1 MKQDG
6 WKQHL
11 QMILSVLVGNV
22 LLAFGVCAF
31 VVPNGIMLGGSTGI
45 ALAVQHF
52 LPGLR
57 LSVISA
63 VINTALFVLGW
74 ICLGK
79 KFAATSLLSTIVY
92 PVILAVFEEL
102 PLAELFQEGIV
113 LSGLACAVVFG
124 LGIGM
129 VVRAGGSTGGMDIP
143 PCILYKYRGIPVGT
157 SMMFFDSAVVLLQ
170 VCING
175 LDGILCSLLVIF
187 VMSNTVNK
195 SLVSGEEKVQVMIF
209 SPAYEEIRRALLEKV
224 VVGVTMLDVETGY
237 DRLKQKAVLS
247 VIYARKYP
255 QLRDVALSIDPK
267 AFIVTSDVTN
277 VNGKGYTLRR
287 EDGTPM

>member
-1 MKQDG
+1 MMKDG
-6 WKQHL
+6 WKHHL
-11 QMILSVLVGNV
+11 YTIVSVLIGNV

-45 ALAVQHF
+45 ALTVQHF

-63 VINTALFVLGW
+63 FINISLFVLGF

-79 KFAATSLLSTIVY
+79 KFAATSLLSTIIY
-92 PVILAVFEEL
+92 PLILAVFEEL
-102 PLAELFQEGIV
+102 PLGELFQEGMI

-124 LGIGM
+124 FGIGM

-143 PCILYKYRGIPVGT
+143 PCILYKYKGIPVGT
-157 SMMFFDSAVVLLQ
+157 SMMFFDTVVVLMQ
-170 VCING
+170 VLVNG

-187 VMSNTVNK
+187 VMSMTLNR

-209 SPAYEEIRRALLEKV
+209 SPHYEEIRKVLLEKV
-224 VVGVTMLDVETGY
+224 VVGVTLLDVETGY
-237 DRLKQKAVLS
+237 DHLKQKAVLS
-247 VIYARKYP
+247 VVYARKYP
-255 QLRDVALSIDPK
+255 ELREAALAIDPK
-267 AFIVTSDVTN
+267 AFIVTSEVTN
-277 VNGKGYTLRR
+277 VNGKGYTLHRY
-287 EDGTPM
+287 DGTPL

>member
-1 MKQDG
+1 MMEGG
-6 WKQHL
+6 WKHNL
-11 QMILSVLVGNV
+11 YVIISVLIGNV

-52 LPGLR
+52 LPSLR

-63 VINTALFVLGW
+63 FINISLFLLGFV
-74 ICLGK
+74 CLGK

-102 PLAELFQEGIV
+102 PLGELFQEGIV
-113 LSGLACAVVFG
+113 LNSLACAVIFG

-143 PCILYKYRGIPVGT
+143 PIILNKFKGIPVGT
-157 SMMFFDSAVVLLQ
+157 SMMFFDSAVVLMQ

-187 VMSNTVNK
+187 VMSYTVNR
-195 SLVSGEEKVQVMIF
+195 SVVSGEEKVQVMIF
-209 SPAYEEIRRALLEKV
+209 SPAYEEIRNVLLEKII
-224 VVGVTMLDVETGY
+224 VGVTLLDVETGY
-237 DRLKQKAVLS
+237 DRQKQKAVLS
-247 VIYARKYP
+247 VVYARKYP
-255 QLRDVALSIDPK
+255 ELRDAVLAIDSK
-267 AFIVTSDVTN
+267 AFIVTSEVTN
-277 VNGKGYTLRR
+277 VNGKGYTLHRY
-287 EDGTPM
+287 DGTPL